1 MKMLLK
7 KSWPGLIP
15 LDQADYNKLKD
26 DEVYEAD
33 LKTKRRSSLQNAS
46 LHKMF
51 SDIASQLNEIGHTF
65 NYTGFKGNNLELMY
79 TGTLIKETLW
89 RPIQIALFDIES
101 TTQIDT
107 NQLNKILD
115 IITNHFAKMG
125 LQVVFPSKESLE
137 DGKYLKG

>member
-1 MKMLLK
+1 MLLK

-26 DEVYEAD
+26 DEVYEGD

-51 SDIASQLNEIGHTF
+51 SDIAIQLNEMGHTF
-65 NYTGFKGNNLELMY
+65 NYTGFKGSELELMY

-89 RPIQIALFDIES
+89 RPIQIALFNIES

-107 NQLNKILD
+107 FQLNKILD
-115 IITNHFAKMG
+115 VITNHFAKIG
-125 LQVVFPSKESLE
+125 LQIVFPSKESLE
-137 DGKYLKG
+137 NGKYLKG